1 MRHIRN
7 NSNGVIWIFLLA
19 ALVILGLVSGQLIA
33 KTSSIAKITFYTGEV
48 QVQKPM
54 KDDWGKALFNQPL
67 LSGQKV
73 KTQDESRAE
82 IGFADGS
89 IIRIDSNSKL
99 DIVDAKKEKSGA
111 QTATAKVWSGK
122 VWANVN
128 KMSKKTKFQIESPT
142 AVAAVRGTVYRMAV
156 SDDKTTKIAVY
167 SGEVAVDN
175 KPIVKFMEQKKAK
188 AGGKQGEIEGPSEIS
203 GPTEVT
209 MEQWVQIVKAQM
221 EITIHPD
228 GTYDIVNFNPIIDS
242 QDDWVKWNQERDK
255 KLGINRD

>member
-1 MRHIRN
+1 M
-7 NSNGVIWIFLLA
+7 
-19 ALVILGLVSGQLIA
+19 VSGQLIA
-33 KTSSIAKITFYTGEV
+33 KTSSIAKITFYTGQV
-48 QVQKPM
+48 QVQKPT
-54 KDDWGKALFNQPL
+54 KEDWSKAIFNQAL

-89 IIRIDSNSKL
+89 ILRIDSNSKL
-99 DIVDAKKEKSGA
+99 DIVDVKKEKSGA
-111 QTATAKVWSGK
+111 QKATAKVWSGK

-128 KMSKKTKFQIESPT
+128 KMSKKTKFQLESPT
-142 AVAAVRGTVYRMAV
+142 AVAAVRGTVYRMSV
-156 SDDKTTKIAVY
+156 SDDQTTKIAVY

-188 AGGKQGEIEGPSEIS
+188 AGGKQGEIEGPSQIA
-203 GPTEVT
+203 GPSEVT
-209 MEQWVQIVKAQM
+209 LEQWVQIVKAQM

-242 QDDWVKWNQERDK
+242 QDDWVRWNQERDK
-255 KLGINRD
+255 KLGINRE

>member
-7 NSNGVIWIFLLA
+7 NSNGIIWIFALA
-19 ALVILGLVSGQLIA
+19 AILVLGTVSGQLIA
-33 KTSSIAKITFYTGEV
+33 KTSSIAKITFYTGQVE
-48 QVQKPM
+48 VQKPM
-54 KDDWGKALFNQPL
+54 KEDWGKALFNQPL

-73 KTQDESRAE
+73 KTQDDSRAE

-99 DIVDAKKEKSGA
+99 DIVDAKKDKAGA
-111 QTATAKVWSGK
+111 QSATTKVWSGK

-175 KPIVKFMEQKKAK
+175 KPMVKFMEEKKAK
-188 AGGKQGEIEGPSEIS
+188 AGGRPGEIEGPTQIA

-209 MEQWVQIVKAQM
+209 LEQWVQIVKAQM
-221 EITIHPD
+221 EITIRPD

-242 QDDWVKWNQERDK
+242 QDDWVRWNQERDK
-255 KLGINRD
+255 KLGINRE

>member
-1 MRHIRN
+1 MKYFTHR
-7 NSNGVIWIFLLA
+7 SNRLLWILTTVILTAAAMLTGKILA
-19 ALVILGLVSGQLIA
+19 AA
-33 KTSSIAKITFYTGEV
+33 SSIAKITFYTGQV

-54 KDDWGKALFNQPL
+54 KEDWSKAIFNQNL

-89 IIRIDSNSKL
+89 ILRIDSNSKL
-99 DIVDAKKEKSGA
+99 DIVDVKKEKSGS
-111 QTATAKVWSGK
+111 QKATAKVWSGK

-128 KMSKKTKFQIESPT
+128 KMSKKTKFQLESPT
-142 AVAAVRGTVYRMAV
+142 AVAAVRGTVYRMSV
-156 SDDKTTKIAVY
+156 SDDQTTKIAVY

-188 AGGKQGEIEGPSEIS
+188 AGGKQGEIEGPSQIA
-203 GPTEVT
+203 GPSEVT
-209 MEQWVQIVKAQM
+209 LEQWVQIVKAQM

-242 QDDWVKWNQERDK
+242 QDEWVRWNQERDK
-255 KLGINRD
+255 ILGRKQ

>member
-1 MRHIRN
+1 MKHIKN
-7 NSNGVIWIFLLA
+7 ISSSVIWLFLIA
-19 ALVILGLVSGQLIA
+19 ALVALGLVSGQLVA
-33 KTSSIAKITFYTGEV
+33 KTPSIAKITFYTGEV
-48 QVQKPM
+48 QVQKAM
-54 KDDWGKALFNQPL
+54 KNDWGKAIFNQTL

-73 KTQDESRAE
+73 KTQEESRAE

-99 DIVDAKKEKSGA
+99 DIVDAKKEKNGA

-128 KMSKKTKFQIESPT
+128 KMSKKTKFQLESPT

-188 AGGKQGEIEGPSEIS
+188 AGGKQGEIEGPNEIS

-228 GTYDIVNFNPIIDS
+228 GTYDIVNFNPIMDS
-242 QDDWVKWNQERDK
+242 QDDWVRWNQERDK

>member
-1 MRHIRN
+1 MKHIKN
-7 NSNGVIWIFLLA
+7 SSNGVIWLFLIT
-19 ALVILGLVSGQLIA
+19 ALVVMGMVSGQLIA
-33 KTSSIAKITFYTGEV
+33 KTSSIAKITFYTGQVEV
-48 QVQKPM
+48 QKAM
-54 KDDWGKALFNQPL
+54 KNDWSKALFNQSL

-73 KTQDESRAE
+73 KTQEESRAE

-89 IIRIDSNSKL
+89 IIRIDGNSKL
-99 DIVDAKKEKSGA
+99 DIIDAKKEKSGA

-128 KMSKKTKFQIESPT
+128 KMSKKTKFQLESPT

-156 SDDKTTKIAVY
+156 SDDQTTKIAVY

-188 AGGKQGEIEGPSEIS
+188 AGGKQGEIEGPSQIS
-203 GPTEVT
+203 GPSEVSL
-209 MEQWVQIVKAQM
+209 EQWVQIVKAQM

-228 GTYDIVNFNPIIDS
+228 GTYDIVNFNPIMDS
-242 QDDWVKWNQERDK
+242 QDDWVRWNQERDK
-255 KLGINRD
+255 KLGINRE